1 MKIIWYMFL
10 EIWSAT
16 DMIFSHF
23 GPTSPPLSTNKTQN
37 FEKMKKMPENIIIS
51 HKCSINNNH
60 MYDSWD
66 MKHNQQN
73 FLSFWAIFCPFTSL
87 TAENTKMKK
96 KKMKKAPGD
105 IIILHKCSKIMI
117 ICYTVPEIC
126 HLTNLIIFHFGPFF
140 ALLPS

>member
-1 MKIIWYMFL
+1 MFL

-51 HKCSINNNH
+51 HKCSINDNH
-60 MYDSWD
+60 MHDFWD
-66 MKHNQQN
+66 MKHNKQN

-87 TAENTKMKK
+87 TDQNTKMKK
-96 KKMKKAPGD
+96 KKKKKAPRD
-105 IIILHKCSKIMI
+105 IIILHKCSKNHNHMLYCSWDMPLDESNYFPFWAIF
-117 ICYTVPEIC
+117 CPFTL
-126 HLTNLIIFHFGPFF
+126 LTAKKI
-140 ALLPS
+140 